1 MPFII
6 YADFECFRE
15 NIDRCKSNPE
25 NSCTTNVGKH
35 IPSGL
40 DDKDCMKKF
49 CESLREQAT

>member
-35 IPSGL
+35 ILSGL
-40 DDKDCMKKF
+40 DDKDCMKTF
-49 CESLREQAT
+49 CESLREQTT